1 MSVSGHFA
9 MLIVNHF
16 TNANVYF
23 QDFIIKYVT
32 LKHEKVKM
40 HKFMQK
46 EGLFPMKEN
55 EVNSLQF
62 FIP

>member
-1 MSVSGHFA
+1 

-55 EVNSLQF
+55 EVMNSLQF